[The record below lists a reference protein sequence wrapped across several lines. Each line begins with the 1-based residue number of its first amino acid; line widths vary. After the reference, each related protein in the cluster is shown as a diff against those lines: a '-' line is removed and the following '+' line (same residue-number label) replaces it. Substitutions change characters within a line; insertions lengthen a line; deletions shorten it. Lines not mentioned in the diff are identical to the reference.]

1 MDNIRGYAA
10 KPSDPVERAVDFTV
24 PETFDVVLSTDTSAY
39 VAGDVLADTQLLGT
53 IMSASGQ
60 SRILYSVK
68 LTDADDQGAALDL
81 YFLSSSVSM
90 GTENSAPSISD
101 ANAREIL
108 GFVSVAASDWKDLGG
123 VRVANPTIPPIILT
137 AAATSRDIYL
147 AAITQGTPTHTAS
160 GLSVKV
166 GVI

>member
-1 MDNIRGYAA
+1 MIISSSNTQAGISALTA
-10 KPSDPVERAVDFTV
+10 

-39 VAGDVLADTQLLGT
+39 AAGDVLADTQLLAAVMPEPGR
-53 IMSASGQ
+53 

-81 YFLSSSVSM
+81 YFLSSNVSL
-90 GTENSAPSISD
+90 GTENSAPSITD
-101 ANAREIL
+101 ANAKEIL
-108 GFVSVAASDWKDLGG
+108 GFVSIASGDWKDLGG

-137 AAATSRDIYL
+137 AAANSRDIYI
-147 AAITQGTPTHTAS
+147 AAVTQGTPTHTAS
-160 GLSVKV
+160 GLSAKI